1 MKKLITM
8 LMLTLVT
15 LSSQATLLSV
25 DLDNTDYQVGDVLSA
40 DIVISDIE
48 LDAVGFDK
56 LVASF
61 NTNFLFDDS
70 LLAFDNVTFGDKLDV
85 DPDPFFASFQDTN
98 LASSGNLFI
107 QEVAQA
113 FDFDLFFAQSGL
125 SQFVLAT
132 VNFNV
137 LQSGVGSLNFAN
149 ATVGDEFGSS
159 FIGVQAAGASFTV
172 ANSVAV
178 PEPSTFIL
186 VIAAMMIL
194 LRRRAL

>member
-1 MKKLITM
+1 M
-8 LMLTLVT
+8 T
-15 LSSQATLLSV
+15 LSSHATLLSV
-25 DLDNTDYQVGDVLSA
+25 DLDNADYQVGDVLTA
-40 DIVISDIE
+40 DIVISAIE
-48 LDAVGFDK
+48 LDAFGFDK

-61 NTNFLFDDS
+61 NTNILFDDS
-70 LLAFDNVTFGDKLDV
+70 LLAFASVSFGDKLDV

-98 LASSGNLFI
+98 LASAGNLFI

-113 FDFDLFFAQSGL
+113 FDFDLFAAQDGL
-125 SQFVLAT
+125 NQFVLAT

-149 ATVGDEFGSS
+149 AAIGDEFGSS
-159 FIGVQAAGASFTV
+159 FIDVQTASSSFTV

-186 VIAAMMIL
+186 LFAAMMIL
-194 LRRRAL
+194 VRRRAL

>member
-1 MKKLITM
+1 
-8 LMLTLVT
+8 MLTLVS
-15 LSSQATLLSV
+15 LSSHATLLSV

-70 LLAFDNVTFGDKLDV
+70 LLAFDHVTFGDKLDV
-85 DPDPFFASFQDTN
+85 DPDPFFASFQDDS
-98 LASSGNLFI
+98 LVSPGNLFI
-107 QEVAQA
+107 QETAQA
-113 FDFDLFFAQSGL
+113 FGFDLFAAQNGL
-125 SQFVLAT
+125 NQFVLAT

-137 LQSGVGSLNFAN
+137 LQSGISSLSFAN
-149 ATVGDEFGSS
+149 VAVGDEFGFS
-159 FIGVQAAGASFTV
+159 FTDVQTTNASFTV

-186 VIAAMMIL
+186 VVAAMMML

>member
-15 LSSQATLLSV
+15 LSSHATLLSV
-25 DLDNTDYQVGDVLSA
+25 DLDNTNYQVGDVLSA

-70 LLAFDNVTFGDKLDV
+70 ILAFNNVSFGDKLDV
-85 DPDPFFASFQDTN
+85 DPDPLFASFKYDSLVST
-98 LASSGNLFI
+98 GNVSI
-107 QEVAQA
+107 QEIAQA
-113 FDFDLFFAQSGL
+113 FSIDLFAAQDGL

-137 LQSGVGSLNFAN
+137 LQSGISSLNFAN
-149 ATVGDEFGSS
+149 VAIGDDFGLS
-159 FIGVQAAGASFTV
+159 FTNVQATGKSFTV

-186 VIAAMMIL
+186 FIAAMMIL
-194 LRRRAL
+194 LRRRAI

>member
-1 MKKLITM
+1 
-8 LMLTLVT
+8 MLTLVT
-15 LSSQATLLSV
+15 LSSHATLLSV
-25 DLDNTDYQVGDVLSA
+25 DLDNADYQVGDVLTA

-48 LDAVGFDK
+48 LDAFGFDK

-61 NTNFLFDDS
+61 NTHILFDDS

-98 LASSGNLFI
+98 LASAGNLFI

-113 FDFDLFFAQSGL
+113 FDFDLFAAQDGL
-125 SQFVLAT
+125 NQFVLAT

-137 LQSGVGSLNFAN
+137 LQSGISSLNFAN
-149 ATVGDEFGSS
+149 VAVGDEFGSS
-159 FIGVQAAGASFTV
+159 FTDVQTASASFTV

-186 VIAAMMIL
+186 LIAAMMIL
-194 LRRRAL
+194 VRRRAL